1 MQIIVTFEMT
11 FMPHTKVSSPNVF
24 DGHLHISP
32 LLSLQGRQLIQRT
45 RLICVCVCVFKSC
58 STSGVGWIIWET
70 FKLMLEPWVSPRS
83 HPLTANAGNTDLR
96 LV

>member
-45 RLICVCVCVFKSC
+45 RLICVCVCVCLKAAAHQGLDESF
-58 STSGVGWIIWET
+58 ERH
-70 FKLMLEPWVSPRS
+70 L
-83 HPLTANAGNTDLR
+83 N
-96 LV
+96 